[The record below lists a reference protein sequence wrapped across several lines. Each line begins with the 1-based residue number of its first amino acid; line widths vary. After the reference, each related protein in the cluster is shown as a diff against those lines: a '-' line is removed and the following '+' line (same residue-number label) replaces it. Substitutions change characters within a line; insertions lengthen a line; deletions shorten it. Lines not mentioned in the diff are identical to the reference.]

1 MTLKDTSM
9 PATPPAD
16 VPPGS
21 AAGTPAPAAAGGA
34 AVTPVT
40 GARPG
45 GVERSLRYRSF
56 WRKLEATLGA
66 IQAKANVAA
75 TLDQIIQVL
84 LRDYRQDLHLVAGRL
99 YEKVDADRYVLRR
112 WHGDNTP
119 AKVGYTVP
127 ITYPAVQIL
136 LDRGLL
142 IMKETDPEFD
152 PQIEDPLGVSAFAA
166 MTLGDDNEWLLSF
179 SVEGEYDRERM
190 LYLLSA
196 VQHVVTQ
203 KIQQSRFFDA
213 LEEARRIQQSLLP
226 KGAPAFHGY
235 EMWGRSVQAE
245 TVGGDLYDFLPLSD
259 RILGIA
265 VADSSGHGLPAA
277 LQARDVITGLRMGLS
292 EDLKI
297 VRTMEKLNKVI
308 NRSTLATRF
317 ISLFYGELEKNGNF
331 IYCSAGHPPG
341 LFFHDGTFHDLNL
354 GGMVLGPDP
363 DALYE
368 RGYVIMKPGNIIV
381 LYSDGITEATN
392 ATDQAFG
399 LERLKQVIAAN
410 ANVSAKD
417 LVDIIFKAVQ
427 AFSQRPHREDDQT
440 VVAIRLPRQANPSD

>member
-1 MTLKDTSM
+1 MTPKDTSM

-16 VPPGS
+16 VPTGGPAGAATTASAGS
-21 AAGTPAPAAAGGA
+21 APGAAAG
-34 AVTPVT
+34 VPT
-40 GARPG
+40 GGVRPG

-66 IQAKANVAA
+66 IKAKPNVAD

-166 MTLGDDNEWLLSF
+166 MTLGDENQWLMSF

-196 VQHVVTQ
+196 VQHVVTE
-203 KIQQSRFFDA
+203 KIQQSRFYDA

-226 KGAPAFHGY
+226 KVAPAFHGY
-235 EMWGRSVQAE
+235 ELWGRRSE
-245 TVGGDLYDFLPLSD
+245 ERRVGK
-259 RILGIA
+259 
-265 VADSSGHGLPAA
+265 
-277 LQARDVITGLRMGLS
+277 
-292 EDLKI
+292 EC
-297 VRTMEKLNKVI
+297 
-308 NRSTLATRF
+308 RSRW
-317 ISLFYGELEKNGNF
+317 SPY
-331 IYCSAGHPPG
+331 H
-341 LFFHDGTFHDLNL
+341 
-354 GGMVLGPDP
+354 
-363 DALYE
+363 
-368 RGYVIMKPGNIIV
+368 
-381 LYSDGITEATN
+381 
-392 ATDQAFG
+392 
-399 LERLKQVIAAN
+399 
-410 ANVSAKD
+410 
-417 LVDIIFKAVQ
+417 
-427 AFSQRPHREDDQT
+427 
-440 VVAIRLPRQANPSD
+440 